1 MLVPNKALVL
11 TINGANMAIFS
22 NRGRALHVDLEQ
34 LEERHQ
40 PVPETAELG
49 RDRPGRSFERTSARR
64 SGYETHDLHTR
75 EEDRFIKQGI
85 DRLEELATR
94 EGRPVIVIAP
104 PDALGAARKMYSA
117 DLRKLVVQEIDRDYS
132 TRPADDVSA
141 FLASYEPG

>member
-1 MLVPNKALVL
+1 MLVANKALVL
-11 TINGANMAIFS
+11 AINGANMAIFS
-22 NRGRALHVDLEQ
+22 NRGKALHVDLEP
-34 LEERHQ
+34 LEESHQ

-49 RDRPGRSFERTSARR
+49 RDRPGRSFESAGVRR

-85 DRLEELATR
+85 DRLEELAAK

-117 DLRKLVVQEIDRDYS
+117 ELRKLVVEEIDKDYS
-132 TRPADDVSA
+132 TRPANDVSA
-141 FLASYEPG
+141 FLASFERG